1 MYEIMRLSGQEY
13 VDLYA
18 QDAKK
23 RERDA
28 EREQAKAAARAEAD
42 EVWDEI
48 KPE

>member
-1 MYEIMRLSGQEY
+1 MRLSDQEY

-23 RERDA
+23 RDQALEKDA
-28 EREQAKAAARAEAD
+28 ATEAAKAEAD

-48 KPE
+48 KPV